1 MVYDA
6 AHHVVLMY
14 GGASDLDTGVGC
26 GETGPY
32 VRCFQDTWTWDGID
46 WKELHPAHTPGLW
59 GTIAFDDS
67 TNSVLFYDS
76 KTWNWSGTDWIK
88 VGAPQGPQPV
98 AQQAMMAF
106 DPATGG
112 VIQFGGIDLS
122 GTIHRTEM
130 WRWNGTA
137 WIALSAQAPNFP
149 VGSPICGDK
158 RPNVVIGYK
167 AATYTGTAANQVMQS
182 GSETWQWNGT
192 QWTRLNPAHE
202 PDLVSARLFADPVT
216 GGLLLV
222 GANDIA
228 LAFDEWTWNGADW
241 NSVS

>member
-6 AHHVVLMY
+6 ARRVVLMY
-14 GGASDLDTGVGC
+14 GGATDLDTGVGC

-46 WKELHPAHTPGLW
+46 WKQAHPSQTPGLW

-67 TNSVLFYDS
+67 KNSVLFYDGN
-76 KTWNWSGTDWIK
+76 TWKWSGTDWIK
-88 VGAPQGPQPV
+88 VGAATDPKPAPIQ
-98 AQQAMMAF
+98 AQMAY

-112 VIQFGGIDLS
+112 VIQFGGISLGGSD
-122 GTIHRTEM
+122 RTQM
-130 WRWNGTA
+130 WRWNGQVWTA
-137 WIALSAQAPNFP
+137 LQARTPNFP
-149 VGSPICGDK
+149 VDSTICGDTG
-158 RPNVVIGYK
+158 PNVVIAYK
-167 AATYTGTAANQVMQS
+167 AAIYTGTAANQVLQS
-182 GSETWQWNGT
+182 ESETWAWSGT

-228 LAFDEWTWNGADW
+228 LAFDEWAWNGADW
-241 NSVS
+241 SSVS